1 MMFLFK
7 MTEELN
13 FKAICSIATRV
24 SGLQEGSLSFKNR
37 KRNIQA
43 ARASACYIALTEE
56 NIDRN
61 VIAKV
66 LMKDRTSTYHY
77 ENAHKKKFENC
88 DIYRDTFI
96 KIYHEYKNLE
106 GEKNIFVSNSHL
118 KNHLIKNKIK
128 VVEFKKCEVLLE
140 IKSAEAICFVETS
153 YFDYLNQLKNISFA
167 LENYHYTVKII

>member
-1 MMFLFK
+1 

-13 FKAICSIATRV
+13 FKAVCDLATRV
-24 SGLQEGSLSFKNR
+24 MGLEKDSLTKKSR
-37 KRNIQA
+37 KRDVQVT
-43 ARASACYIALTEE
+43 RASACYIALTEE

-77 ENAHKKKFENC
+77 ENTHKKKFENC

-106 GEKNIFVSNSHL
+106 GEKNIFVSKSHL

-128 VVEFKKCEVLLE
+128 VVESKKCEVLLE
-140 IKSAEAICFVETS
+140 VKSGVAICFVETS
-153 YFDYLNQLKNISFA
+153 YCDYLNQLKNISFA

>member
-1 MMFLFK
+1 MTFLFK

-13 FKAICSIATRV
+13 FKAICIIETRV
-24 SGLQEGSLSFKNR
+24 TGLQEGSVSIKNR
-37 KRNIQA
+37 KRNIQS

-77 ENAHKKKFENC
+77 ENAHKKKYENC

-96 KIYHEYKNLE
+96 KIYYEYKNLE
-106 GEKNIFVSNSHL
+106 
-118 KNHLIKNKIK
+118 
-128 VVEFKKCEVLLE
+128 
-140 IKSAEAICFVETS
+140 
-153 YFDYLNQLKNISFA
+153 
-167 LENYHYTVKII
+167 

>member
-1 MMFLFK
+1 
-7 MTEELN
+7 MTQELD

-37 KRNIQA
+37 SRNLQA

-77 ENAHKKKFENC
+77 ENTHKKKFKNC
-88 DIYRDTFI
+88 DIYRNTFI
-96 KIYHEYKNLE
+96 KIYQEYKNME
-106 GEKNIFVSNSHL
+106 GQKNIFVSKSHL

-128 VVEFKKCEVLLE
+128 VVENKISEVLLE
-140 IKSAEAICFVETS
+140 VKSGEAVCIVETS
-153 YFDYLNQLKNISFA
+153 YFDYINQLKNISLA
-167 LENYHYTVKII
+167 LNNYHYTVKII